1 MKAELLVYQVGIL
14 TYWFKPA
21 YGLLLLNTASFNPGI
36 TANDSGLLTLLID
49 DDKLMGIFSERDYA
63 RKIILKGKNS
73 HETLVKEIMT
83 ENVIS
88 VSPDDNIEKCMELMS
103 EKKIRHLP
111 VMKEDKVVG
120 VISITDVVT
129 AIIAIQKE
137 TISHL
142 HEYIS
147 Q

>member
-1 MKAELLVYQVGIL
+1 MKVSDILQTKGSNVYSVTSNVSVYEALKAMGEKNIG
-14 TYWFKPA
+14 A
-21 YGLLLLNTASFNPGI
+21 
-36 TANDSGLLTLLID
+36 LLIMEEG
-49 DDKLMGIFSERDYA
+49 KLLGIFSERDYA

-83 ENVIS
+83 EKVIS
-88 VSPDDNIEKCMELMS
+88 VAPEDNIEKCMEFMS
-103 EKKIRHLP
+103 EKRIRHLP
-111 VMKEDKVVG
+111 VMNGNVVCG

-129 AIIAIQKE
+129 AIIEAQKE

-142 HEYIS
+142 HNYIS